1 MESAARSLVV
11 KCTAGVEAP
20 ERCNQA
26 FTVAAL
32 GLAAGAAVSMWLT
45 GDAAWMAVPGRA
57 EQFDL
62 AEAAPLGDLRDAV
75 LAGGSIAVCAQCAAR
90 RGLTEADLV
99 PGIAIKGSATFVAE
113 ILQPGVQAL
122 VY

>member
-1 MESAARSLVV
+1 MEPTARSLVV
-11 KCTAGVEAP
+11 KCTAGVDEP

-32 GLAAGAAVSMWLT
+32 ALSAGAPVSMWLT
-45 GDAAWMAVPGRA
+45 GEAAWLAVPGRA
-57 EQFDL
+57 EAL
-62 AEAAPLGDLRDAV
+62 TLPEAALLSDLRDAI
-75 LAGGSIAVCAQCAAR
+75 LAGGSLTVCAQCAAR

-99 PGIAIKGSATFVAE
+99 PGATIKGSATFVAE
-113 ILQPGVQAL
+113 ILEPAAQAL